1 MYSLIDSDELQGG
14 YPKPLY
20 ILFSDT
26 KGIQWDDTDATLCI
40 ARDTS
45 SLART
50 ESELSSAKGTIINQL
65 MKFVI

>member
-1 MYSLIDSDELQGG
+1 MTESMGSQWASRLANIVGIYAL
-14 YPKPLY
+14 
-20 ILFSDT
+20 
-26 KGIQWDDTDATLCI
+26 KGTHCI

-65 MKFVI
+65 MKFVL

>member
-1 MYSLIDSDELQGG
+1 MG
-14 YPKPLY
+14 
-20 ILFSDT
+20 
-26 KGIQWDDTDATLCI
+26 TLCI

-65 MKFVI
+65 MKFVL

>member
-1 MYSLIDSDELQGG
+1 MYPITHYSGIGKSKGLQWV
-14 YPKPLY
+14 L
-20 ILFSDT
+20 S
-26 KGIQWDDTDATLCI
+26 DATLCI

-65 MKFVI
+65 MKFVA